1 MGTQDTKQ
9 GATIT
14 FTPGGIT
21 VSGKR
26 VVVLSWNDDNAV
38 SALVVNQSAEGTTRR
53 YQDGTMGILPAG
65 TAYEIARV
73 VCRAIHD
80 TRQPPPPV
88 STAREQIRQGGL
100 VFDFTKDTETE

>member
-1 MGTQDTKQ
+1 MDSQDTKP

-21 VSGKR
+21 ASGKR
-26 VVVLSWNDDNAV
+26 VVVLSWNDDNTV
-38 SALVVNQSAEGTTRR
+38 SALVVNQSAEGKTRR
-53 YQDGTMGILPAG
+53 YQDGAMGILPAG
-65 TAYEIARV
+65 TAGDIARV

-100 VFDFTKDTETE
+100 VFDFTRKQETE